1 MDPISLIT
9 GALAAGAVPAL
20 KDAAGQAI
28 KDAYSGLKALIK
40 KRFEEKKDA
49 KGEMVLTEYESDH
62 ETWEK
67 PLQKALAQ
75 AEADKD
81 EAIIKTA
88 QKIMELLQ
96 PKQAA
101 MGKFNIQAENS
112 QIGAIGDN
120 TRIEGGI
127 HFGSKL

>member
-1 MDPISLIT
+1 MLNAKNQHVFHKDGGWIVRHEGSKKISRL
-9 GALAAGAVPAL
+9 
-20 KDAAGQAI
+20 
-28 KDAYSGLKALIK
+28 
-40 KRFEEKKDA
+40 FEKKKDA

-81 EAIIKTA
+81 DAIIKAA

-101 MGKFNIQAENS
+101 MGKFNIQAENI
-112 QIGAIGDN
+112 Q
-120 TRIEGGI
+120 GI
-127 HFGSKL
+127 VQAEKIDTLTQNFGNIPKDK